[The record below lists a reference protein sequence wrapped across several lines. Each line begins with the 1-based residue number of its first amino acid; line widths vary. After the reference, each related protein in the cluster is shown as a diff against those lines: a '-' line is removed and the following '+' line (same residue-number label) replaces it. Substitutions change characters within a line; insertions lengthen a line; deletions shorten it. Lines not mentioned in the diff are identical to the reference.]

1 MTESVDFKSDF
12 IILTKNIASGEDE
25 PSKERDIA
33 LQLNLILSM
42 FSLPIE
48 LTKFKKRNA
57 ERRFFEPLVNF
68 LKENSEISVG
78 ADKKDRYIV
87 MDLKDAIAHLHIVL
101 EKENDEIKF
110 VILSNEFHNEVN
122 FLCKI
127 STDKLQEFVLLAAD
141 EYEKYCDKINLL
153 SNR

>member
-12 IILTKNIASGEDE
+12 IILTKNIASGEGE

>member
-1 MTESVDFKSDF
+1 MSETVDFKSNF
-12 IILTKNIASGEDE
+12 IVLTKEIAKGEDM
-25 PSKERDIA
+25 PSVQRDIV

-42 FSLPIE
+42 LSLPIE

-68 LKENSEISVG
+68 LKENAEISVG
-78 ADKKDRYIV
+78 ADKKDRYII
-87 MDLKDAIAHLHIVL
+87 MDLRDAIAHLHVEL
-101 EKENDEIKF
+101 ENEDDEIKT
-110 VILSNEFHNEVN
+110 VILRNEFHNEVN

-127 STDKLQEFVLLAAD
+127 SIDKLKDFVLLAAD